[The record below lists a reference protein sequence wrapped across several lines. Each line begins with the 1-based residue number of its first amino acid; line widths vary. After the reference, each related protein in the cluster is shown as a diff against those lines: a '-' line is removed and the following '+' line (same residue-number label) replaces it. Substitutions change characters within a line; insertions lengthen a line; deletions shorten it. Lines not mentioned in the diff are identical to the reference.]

1 MASLSQEVISRPL
14 SVVRSRNR
22 LLDRYFY
29 FLMALL
35 FVAVV
40 VTGFSR
46 TVNQNLLHAAPPRPI
61 LLWVHGAAFSAWI
74 VFYLFQSVLVR
85 TGNVRWHRF
94 FGWFGTGLAALMVP
108 LGIVIAIVMT
118 RFDAAQLHLSDPTF
132 LSIPFYD
139 MVAFGVLVSLAIV
152 WRKKPELHRRL
163 LFVATCGLL
172 DAAVARFD
180 FIFNHNLFFPVLDL
194 VILLGVARDLL
205 VNRRVHEVY
214 RYALP
219 VLIVAQSFTVYLWRG
234 QPGWWLQI
242 TRSIVG

>member
-1 MASLSQEVISRPL
+1 MASLSHEPISHSL
-14 SVVRSRNR
+14 SGVGWRNG

-29 FLMALL
+29 FFMSLL
-35 FVAVV
+35 FAAIV

-46 TVNQNLLHAAPPRPI
+46 TVDHNLFHAAPPRPF
-61 LLWVHGAAFSAWI
+61 LLWIHGAAFSAW
-74 VFYLFQSVLVR
+74 VAFYMFQSLLVR
-85 TGNVRWHRF
+85 SGNVKWHRF
-94 FGWFGTGLAALMVP
+94 FGWFGVGLAALMVP
-108 LGIVIAIVMT
+108 LGLTVAVVMT

-139 MVAFGVLVSLAIV
+139 MVVFAVLVSLAV
-152 WRKKPELHRRL
+152 FWRKKPELHRRL

-180 FIFNHNLFFPVLDL
+180 FIFYNNLFFPAVDL

-205 VNRRVHEVY
+205 VNRRVHDVY

-219 VLIVAQSFTVYLWRG
+219 VLIVAQSLTVYLWRG
-234 QPGWWLQI
+234 QPGWWLRI
-242 TRSIVG
+242 TQSIVG